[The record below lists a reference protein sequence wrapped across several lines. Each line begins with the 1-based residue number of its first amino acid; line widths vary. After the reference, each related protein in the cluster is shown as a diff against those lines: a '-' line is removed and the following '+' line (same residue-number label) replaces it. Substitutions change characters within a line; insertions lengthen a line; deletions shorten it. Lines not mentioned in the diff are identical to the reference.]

1 MPRRSVEGTAISGR
15 IAAYVRQ
22 HHLALLALFLV
33 LTGGTAYAL
42 AGTNTVFSDDI
53 VDGNVR
59 SVDVQDN
66 GVYSAD
72 VRDDTLSAGGLGAVD
87 LRPGSVRSSEVFDS
101 SLTGQDVVESS
112 FSTVPV
118 ADLGGRGASR
128 INHAGC
134 SPSDTTYVDCG
145 YIGQSLPR
153 STRVLVVAAGTSG
166 RTGAAVGACR
176 LATSIQALPDTYQFI
191 APDSNWAL
199 TAVVGPY
206 GPGNVD
212 FGVECAKE
220 GSGTVSFGEVQ
231 VSTVLLGPN

>member
-1 MPRRSVEGTAISGR
+1 MPRRTMEGTAISGR

-33 LTGGTAYAL
+33 LSGGTAYAL

-59 SVDVQDN
+59 SIDVQDN

-72 VRDDTLSAGGLGAVD
+72 VRDDTLAAGGLGAVD
-87 LRPGSVRSSEVFDS
+87 LRPGSVRSSEVSDG
-101 SLTGQDVVESS
+101 SLTGAGRPRELA
-112 FSTVPV
+112 STRSRRRISV
-118 ADLGGRGASR
+118 ARGASR

-145 YIGQSLPR
+145 YIGQNLPR

-166 RTGAAVGACR
+166 RTGTAVGA
-176 LATSIQALPDTYQFI
+176 LPTGHQHRGAARQLPI
-191 APDSNWAL
+191 HSP
-199 TAVVGPY
+199 
-206 GPGNVD
+206 
-212 FGVECAKE
+212 
-220 GSGTVSFGEVQ
+220 
-231 VSTVLLGPN
+231 